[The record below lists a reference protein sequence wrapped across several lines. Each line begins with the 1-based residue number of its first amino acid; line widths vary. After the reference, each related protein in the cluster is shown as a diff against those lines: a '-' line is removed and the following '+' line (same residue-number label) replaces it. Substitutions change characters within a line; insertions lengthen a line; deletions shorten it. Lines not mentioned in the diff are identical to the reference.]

1 MNGRQRRSDGPNGL
15 PLGARPPVVRA
26 RARRGHAALGARRR
40 AGRGRGGPGQSP
52 RCWVRCCATSSAG
65 ERRHGEENDED
76 SAAFCARGAAAAAS
90 RWSST
95 AWAPMPRWRWTRRRC
110 PCGGSVMVV
119 GLAGGT
125 LPLAFGTFGTLPFE
139 AQHHPPLLGQRDR
152 ARRGPRAR
160 ADRPHPRARGALAAR
175 ACSRGVPA
183 DARGLAQRAGRDH
196 AQRLRPAGQTAPPT
210 ASMCRRV
217 NAREPSM

>member
-1 MNGRQRRSDGPNGL
+1 MIGIQPSFHPCSDPNSSHHHWNSEFLPCLCDSLDELRACRPGERLTLASARRSD
-15 PLGARPPVVRA
+15 
-26 RARRGHAALGARRR
+26 
-40 AGRGRGGPGQSP
+40 
-52 RCWVRCCATSSAG
+52 
-65 ERRHGEENDED
+65 
-76 SAAFCARGAAAAAS
+76 SAASCARGAAAAAS

-125 LPLAFGTFGTLPFE
+125 LPLTFGTFGTLPFE